1 MVFLTGDR
9 SLDKVTAVVA
19 AAAVLSTLPEDTEVA
34 TGRLGGFEAAV
45 RYLVPDAAIYGTA
58 DTADE
63 SLDARHV
70 AAAEDMSEAVIFHT
84 DPLASRIFK
93 SAARTWGDDA
103 LTIYPS

>member
-19 AAAVLSTLPEDTEVA
+19 AAAVLSTLDEGTGVA

-45 RYLVPDAAIYGTA
+45 RYLVPDAAIYGTT

-63 SLDARHV
+63 SLDARH
-70 AAAEDMSEAVIFHT
+70 AAAAADMNEAVVFHT
-84 DPLASRIFK
+84 DPLASRITK
-93 SAARTWGDDA
+93 SAVRAWGNLA